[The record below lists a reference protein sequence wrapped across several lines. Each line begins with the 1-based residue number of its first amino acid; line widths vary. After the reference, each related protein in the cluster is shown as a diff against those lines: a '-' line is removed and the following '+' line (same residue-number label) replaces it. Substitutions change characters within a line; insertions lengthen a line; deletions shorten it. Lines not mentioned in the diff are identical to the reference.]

1 MVRFFRTRHQEKGNL
16 IVKPPYDQS
25 SVYAIHVAGKLDKS
39 WADRLGGLTITTIEQ
54 DDESDQPVT
63 ILKGCLP
70 DQAALFGV
78 LTTLYNWH
86 YPLLFVRYLR
96 PNQPCQ

>member
-1 MVRFFRTRHQEKGNL
+1 M
-16 IVKPPYDQS
+16 KPPYDRS
-25 SVYAIHVAGKLDKS
+25 GIYAIHIAGRLDAS
-39 WADRLGGLTITTIEQ
+39 LADRLGGLTITTIEP
-54 DDESDQPVT
+54 DDESNQPVT

-86 YPLLFVRYLR
+86 YSLIFVRYLR
-96 PNQPCQ
+96 PN

>member
-1 MVRFFRTRHQEKGNL
+1 MKF
-16 IVKPPYDQS
+16 PYDQS
-25 SVYAIHVAGKLDKS
+25 GVYAIHIAGRLDASVAN
-39 WADRLGGLTITTIEQ
+39 RLGGLTISTIEQ

-78 LTTLYNWH
+78 LTTLYNWR